1 MIDLTPILVP
11 ALSFA
16 AVAAVVF
23 VLGQHLATQAQM
35 QRRLPAAQPTA
46 DLPAEQPLHGLDAFV
61 ARHFSENR
69 FGIKA
74 GLRDKLRRKLLD
86 AGYFKRQAVNYYVF
100 ARVACVIIMPAAVFV
115 LTELFTSHAP
125 RLIGLT
131 LVSVAFLIG
140 LAGPDF
146 YLVRRQRTL
155 AQRYRQVFPDLLDL
169 LVVCVDAGLSLEVA
183 FDRITGEISKRS
195 RELGMHLEIMGAEMR
210 AGRSTVEALESL
222 ADRLGLDEAGSFV
235 AMLRQSI
242 ELGSDIGDALRVF
255 SDEMRDKRLLRAE
268 EKANKLSVKMVIPL
282 GLFIF
287 PVVLLVTI
295 LPVMIKLMRVIGNG

>member
-1 MIDLTPILVP
+1 MIDLIPILVP

-35 QRRLPAAQPTA
+35 QRRLPAAQSTA
-46 DLPAEQPLHGLDAFV
+46 DLPAEQPLRGLDAFV

-100 ARVACVIIMPAAVFV
+100 ARVACVIIMPAAVYV
-115 LTELFTSHAP
+115 LTELFTSDAP
-125 RLIGLT
+125 RLIRLM

-222 ADRLGLDEAGSFV
+222 ADRVGLDEAGSFV